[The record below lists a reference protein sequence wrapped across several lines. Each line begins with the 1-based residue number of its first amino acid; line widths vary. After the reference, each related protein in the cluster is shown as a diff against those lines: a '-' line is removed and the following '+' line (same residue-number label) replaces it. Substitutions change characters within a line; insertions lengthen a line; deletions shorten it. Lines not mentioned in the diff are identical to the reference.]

1 MAKFIFKTKNASKL
15 KDSYDIVIIGS
26 GGTGMSAAIQAHE
39 LGMQVAVLEKNEGLG
54 GNTNK
59 ASSGMNASESNVQ
72 YKNGI
77 IDHNE
82 DFYRE
87 TMKGGGRMSDPAML
101 KFFVERSAS
110 AISWLK
116 DHDIVVDSLTITG
129 GMSRKRCHRPSSLA
143 PIGAFLE
150 TSLLKVA
157 QKEEIPVFNEVKVTK
172 LLQDDTK
179 KVCGVIAE
187 TKSGSKDIKAK
198 AVLLATGGFGAAQ
211 DIIAKYRPDLK
222 GYKTTNQAGAT
233 GDGLKLAEAV
243 NGQLV
248 QMNLIQ
254 VHPTAQ
260 TDNPRVYLIGEG
272 VRGEGAILVNKS
284 GKRFVNELNT
294 RKIVSDAIT
303 HLNEDGAYLILDQ
316 TIRDNFKAIDFYD
329 SVGLVEHGDSLE
341 DLAKTIGVDA
351 ANIKDTVAKWNK
363 DVQAGNDTEFGRT
376 TGMDRGI
383 EDGPYFAI
391 HIHPAIHYTMGG
403 VHITPE
409 TKVLDTNGNI
419 INGLYAAGEVSG
431 GLHGNNRIGGN
442 SIAETVVFGRQAGIQ
457 MSEFVRAS
465 K

>member
-1 MAKFIFKTKNASKL
+1 MAKCTFKTKAASEL
-15 KDSYDIVIIGS
+15 KDEYDIVIIGS

-39 LGMQVAVLEKNEGLG
+39 LGMKVAVLEKNEGLG

-72 YKNGI
+72 YQNGI

-101 KFFVERSAS
+101 KFFVEHSAA

-116 DHDIVVDSLTITG
+116 DHNIVVDSLTITG

-150 TSLLKVA
+150 TNLLKVA
-157 QKEEIPVFNEVKVTK
+157 QDEEIPVFNEVRVTK
-172 LLQDDTK
+172 LLQDDNK
-179 KVCGVIAE
+179 KVCGVEAE
-187 TKSGSKDIKAK
+187 TKAGVKTIKAQ

-260 TDNPRVYLIGEG
+260 TDNPRVFLIGEG
-272 VRGEGAILVNKS
+272 ARGEGAILVNKA

-303 HLNEDGAYLILDQ
+303 ALNEDGAYLILDQ
-316 TIRDNFKAIDFYD
+316 TIRDHFKAINFYD

-351 ANIKDTVAKWNK
+351 TNLKETVAKWNS
-363 DVQAGNDTEFGRT
+363 DVKAGSDSEFGRT

-383 EDGPYFAI
+383 ENGPFFAI

-409 TKVLDTNGNI
+409 TKVLDTNGNVI
-419 INGLYAAGEVSG
+419 TGLYAAGEVSG

-457 MSEFVRAS
+457 MSEFVREH

>member
-1 MAKFIFKTKNASKL
+1 MAKFVFKTQDAANL
-15 KDSYDIVIIGS
+15 KPEYDAVIVGS

-39 LGMQVAVLEKNEGLG
+39 LGLNVVVLEKNEKLG

-72 YKNGI
+72 YKLGI

-87 TMKGGGRMSDPAML
+87 TLKGGGLMNDRDML
-101 KFFVERSAS
+101 KFFVNHSAN

-116 DHDIVVDSLTITG
+116 DHGIIVDKLTITG
-129 GMSRKRCHRPSSLA
+129 GMSRKRCHQPHNLA

-157 QKEEIPVFNEVKVTK
+157 QDEKIPVFNETRVTK
-172 LLQDDTK
+172 LLQDDKKKIVGVKVQTK
-179 KVCGVIAE
+179 DGEKEIH
-187 TKSGSKDIKAK
+187 AK
-198 AVLLATGGFGAAQ
+198 TVLLATGGFGAAQ

-222 GYKTTNQAGAT
+222 GYKTTNQPGAT

-272 VRGEGAILVNKS
+272 VRGDGAILVNKA

-303 HLNEDGAYLILDQ
+303 NLNEDGAYLIFDQ
-316 TIRDNFKAIDFYD
+316 GIRDQFKGIEFYD
-329 SVGLVEHGDSLE
+329 SVGLVVHGDNLG
-341 DLAKTIGVDA
+341 DLAKKIGVNGD
-351 ANIKDTVAKWNK
+351 NLEQTVSKWNDDVKAGK
-363 DVQAGNDTEFGRT
+363 DSEFGRT

-383 EDGPYFAI
+383 EKGPFFAI

-403 VHITPE
+403 IHITPE
-409 TKVLDTNGNI
+409 TKVLDTNGNVI
-419 INGLYAAGEVSG
+419 TGLYAAGEVSG

-442 SIAETVVFGRQAGIQ
+442 SIAETVIFGRQAGIK
-457 MSEFVRAS
+457 MTEFIRNL
-465 K
+465 

>member
-1 MAKFIFKTKNASKL
+1 MAKFTFKTKSASEL
-15 KDSYDIVIIGS
+15 APSYDAVIIGS
-26 GGTGMSAAIQAHE
+26 GGTGISAAIQAHE
-39 LGMQVAVLEKNEGLG
+39 LGLKVAVLEKNEGLG

-72 YKNGI
+72 YEHGI
-77 IDHNE
+77 IDHNA

-87 TMKGGGRMSDPAML
+87 TMKGGGLMNDPAML
-101 KFFVERSAS
+101 KFFVEHSAS

-116 DHDIVVDSLTITG
+116 DHDIVVSDLTITG
-129 GMSRKRCHRPSSLA
+129 GMSRKRCHRPASLA

-157 QKEEIPVFNEVKVTK
+157 QKEEIPVFNETRVTK
-172 LLQDDTK
+172 LLQNDAKEVT
-179 KVCGVIAE
+179 GVEAE
-187 TKSGSKDIKAK
+187 TKDGKKTIAAK

-260 TDNPRVYLIGEG
+260 TDNPRVFLIGEA
-272 VRGEGAILVNKS
+272 VRGEGAILVNKA
-284 GKRFVNELNT
+284 GQRFVNELNT

-303 HLNEDGAYLILDQ
+303 ALNEDGAYLILDQ
-316 TIRDNFKAIDFYD
+316 GIRDHAKAVDFYD
-329 SVGLVEHGDSLE
+329 SVGLVEHGK
-341 DLAKTIGVDA
+341 DLAELAQKIGVNADNLA
-351 ANIKDTVAKWNK
+351 KTVAKWNEE
-363 DVQAGNDTEFGRT
+363 VEAGSDSEFGRT

-383 EDGPYFAI
+383 TAGPYFAI

-403 VHITPE
+403 IHITPQ
-409 TKVLDTNGNI
+409 TQVLDTNGNVI
-419 INGLYAAGEVSG
+419 TGLYAAGEVSG

-442 SIAETVVFGRQAGIQ
+442 SIAETVIFGRQAGIQ
-457 MSEFVRAS
+457 MTEFVRNL

>member
-1 MAKFIFKTKNASKL
+1 MAKFMFKTKNASEL

-87 TMKGGGRMSDPAML
+87 TMNGGGRMSDPAML
-101 KFFVERSAS
+101 KFFVEHSAN

-172 LLQDDTK
+172 LLQDDAK
-179 KVCGVIAE
+179 KVCGVTAE
-187 TKSGSKDIKAK
+187 TKSGNMNIKAK

-211 DIIAKYRPDLK
+211 DIITKYRPDLK
-222 GYKTTNQAGAT
+222 GYKTTNQSGAT

-329 SVGLVEHGDSLE
+329 SVGLVEHGNSLE
-341 DLAKTIGVDA
+341 DLAKTIGVDT
-351 ANIKDTVAKWNK
+351 ANLKDTVAKWNK
-363 DVQAGNDTEFGRT
+363 DVQAGNDTEFGRS

-383 EDGPYFAI
+383 ENSPYFAI

-403 VHITPE
+403 VHITSE
-409 TKVLDTNGNI
+409 TQVLDTNGNI

-457 MSEFVRAS
+457 MSEFVRAC

>member
-1 MAKFIFKTKNASKL
+1 MTKFIFKTKDASEL
-15 KDSYDIVIIGS
+15 KDEYDIVIIGS

-39 LGMQVAVLEKNEGLG
+39 LGMDVAVLEKNEGLG

-72 YKNGI
+72 YQNGI

-87 TMKGGGRMSDPAML
+87 TMKGGGRMNDPAML
-101 KFFVERSAS
+101 KFFVEHSAN

-129 GMSRKRCHRPSSLA
+129 GMSQKRCHRPASLA

-172 LLQDDTK
+172 LLQDDSK
-179 KVCGVIAE
+179 KVYGVEAD
-187 TKSGSKDIKAK
+187 TKSGKKTVKAK

-260 TDNPRVYLIGEG
+260 TDNPRVFLIGEA
-272 VRGEGAILVNKS
+272 VRGEGAILVNKA

-303 HLNEDGAYLILDQ
+303 NLNEDGAYLILDQ
-316 TIRDNFKAIDFYD
+316 NIRDHAKAVDFYD
-329 SVGLVEHGDSLE
+329 SVGLVEHGDNLA

-351 ANIKDTVAKWNK
+351 DNLQETVKKWNS
-363 DVQAGNDTEFGRT
+363 DIQAGNDSEFGRT

-383 EDGPYFAI
+383 EKGPFLAI

-409 TKVLDTNGNI
+409 TQVLDTNGNVI
-419 INGLYAAGEVSG
+419 SGLYAAGEVSG

-457 MSEFVRAS
+457 MTEFVREN

>member
-1 MAKFIFKTKNASKL
+1 MAKFIFKTKDASEL
-15 KDSYDIVIIGS
+15 ADNYDAVIIGS
-26 GGTGMSAAIQAHE
+26 GGTGLSAAIQAHE
-39 LGMQVAVLEKNEGLG
+39 LGLNVAVLEKEEKLG

-72 YKNGI
+72 YAHGI
-77 IDHNE
+77 IDHNS

-101 KFFVERSAS
+101 KFFVEHSAA

-116 DHDIVVDSLTITG
+116 DHDIIVDELTITG
-129 GMSRKRCHRPSSLA
+129 GMSRKRCHRPSNLA

-157 QKEEIPVFNEVKVTK
+157 EKEEIPVFNEVKVTK
-172 LLQDDTK
+172 LIQDDNK
-179 KVCGVIAE
+179 KVTGVEAE
-187 TKSGSKDIKAK
+187 TKDGKKQINAK
-198 AVLLATGGFGAAQ
+198 AVLLATGGFGASQ
-211 DIIAKYRPDLK
+211 EIIGKYRPDLK
-222 GYKTTNQAGAT
+222 DYKTTNHAGAT
-233 GDGLKLAEAV
+233 GDGLKLAEGV

-260 TDNPRVYLIGEG
+260 TDNPRVFLIGEA
-272 VRGEGAILVNKS
+272 VRGEGAILVNKA

-303 HLNEDGAYLILDQ
+303 GLNEDGAYLILDQ
-316 TIRDNFKAIDFYD
+316 GIRDQAKAVDFYD
-329 SVGLVEHGDSLE
+329 SVGLVEHGDDLDS
-341 DLAKTIGVDA
+341 LAKTIGVDA
-351 ANIKDTVAKWNK
+351 ANLKETVANWNK
-363 DVQAGNDTEFGRT
+363 EVKAGKDTEFGRT

-383 EDGPYFAI
+383 EKGPFLAI

-409 TKVLDTNGNI
+409 TQVLDTNGNVI
-419 INGLYAAGEVSG
+419 SGLYAAGEVSG

-457 MSEFVRAS
+457 MTEFVREN